1 MLESGESEMRKDG
14 RLINSAVDDMRT
26 LLECTDN
33 VGAISL
39 RRNPALL
46 FQAGLFVK
54 QTLHPA

>member
-1 MLESGESEMRKDG
+1 MRKDG

-33 VGAISL
+33 VGAIIL
-39 RRNPALL
+39 RRNPTLL

-54 QTLHPA
+54 QTFRPA